1 MQVCYKTIIFIF
13 LPQKLKMR
21 EINSYED
28 LKNNISNVEKI
39 TQKKEM
45 LLISGNFLK
54 NIIEFNIQSFENISF
69 FDKKFNF
76 YNGIPLFYSKKSN
89 EDISFYSSL
98 YKYNLQELK
107 NIIIEKIYV
116 IEKYIKENGFFEIR
130 LFNDTFTKNIV
141 FKIEKYSNNRYK
153 INVLTNS
160 MLITE
165 TEFKNFLKK
174 HGKEKIIEIVE
185 DDIKQGNIHCLIK
198 KYGFGTDIMLGYY
211 TFMYSPEPPKNKTQ
225 TEKSSFSYYFF
236 SRPYDISSK
245 YNIIEVKEYKEEES
259 KFNLINLK
267 LENIYSKE
275 KNEIYVLSD
284 YYLKI
289 LMPNTENFISK
300 NGIACLYETELSALN
315 LQDISNI
322 LNSIYESMNEKYYI
336 FLSDKNFYTSDRYKF
351 LDEFTKLKN
360 NTDFEKINVKQFDDL
375 LLRTNEIDNFKL
387 NVELNYILDLTDK
400 DKSYIIDV
408 LDSLLRFGIISEYKE
423 IEKTNK
429 INITS
434 NYIFSY
440 ENIKN
445 LQFNYLFYSFDQM
458 INVLRYYLSK
468 YYNRN
473 LDEIINKLKSEELT
487 NESLVNKFLSF
498 LDKQVEEI
506 IFGDLIK
513 NTSES
518 KYLILRIIGKH
529 KDYIK
534 ENYSTDLELF
544 NLVEI

>member
-1 MQVCYKTIIFIF
+1 M
-13 LPQKLKMR
+13 PEKLKMR
-21 EINSYED
+21 EINSYEE
-28 LKNNISNVEKI
+28 LKNSISNVEKI
-39 TQKKEM
+39 TQKKKM
-45 LLISGNFLK
+45 FLISGNFLK

-76 YNGIPLFYSKKSN
+76 YSGIPLFYSKKSN

-107 NIIIEKIYV
+107 NIITEKIYV
-116 IEKYIKENGFFEIR
+116 IENYIKKNGFFEIR

-141 FKIEKYSNNRYK
+141 FKIEKNSNNIYK
-153 INVLTNS
+153 IVVLTNS

-165 TEFKNFLKK
+165 NGFKNFLKK
-174 HGKEKIIEIVE
+174 HGQEKIIEIVE
-185 DDIKQGNIHCLIK
+185 DNIKQGKISCLIK
-198 KYGFGTDIMLGYY
+198 KYSFGTDIRYGYY
-211 TFMYSPEPPKNKTQ
+211 TFMYSQEPPKSKRQ
-225 TEKSSFSYYFF
+225 LKSSSFSNYFF
-236 SRPYDISSK
+236 SYSYDTYSK
-245 YNIIEVKEYKEEES
+245 YKIIEVNEYKEEES

-267 LENIYSKE
+267 LENIYSKSE
-275 KNEIYVLSD
+275 NNIYVVSD

-300 NGIACLYETELSALN
+300 NGISCLYETELSALN
-315 LQDISNI
+315 LKDISNI
-322 LNSIYESMNEKYYI
+322 LNSIHESINEKYYI
-336 FLSDKNFYTSDRYKF
+336 LLSDRYFNILNKYNF
-351 LDEFTKLKN
+351 SEEFTKLQN
-360 NTDFEKINVKQFDDL
+360 NSDFKELNVKQFDDL
-375 LLRTNEIDNFKL
+375 FLRTVEIDNFKL
-387 NVELNYILDLTDK
+387 DIELNYILDLTDK
-400 DKSYIIDV
+400 DKSYFINV
-408 LDSLLRFGIISEYKE
+408 LDSLLRFGIINEYKE
-423 IEKTNK
+423 IEKNNK
-429 INITS
+429 IKITS

-473 LDEIINKLKSEELT
+473 LDEIINQLKSEDLNSE
-487 NESLVNKFLSF
+487 NLVNKFLSF
-498 LDKQVEEI
+498 LDKEVQEI

-534 ENYSTDLELF
+534 ENYETDLELF